1 MKHIAILDIG
11 KTNAKTVLLDAESG
25 VEIAVRRISNAVLRD
40 GPNPH
45 YDIEA
50 LWRFFLDS
58 LSAFAKETGI
68 DAISIT
74 THGASAAL
82 VDENGDLAMPVLDY
96 EHDYPPEISAAYARI
111 KPDFAETFSPSLQH
125 GLNLGAQLHYLK
137 TVFPAEFSRVHHI
150 LTYPQYW
157 AYRLTGIAASETTS
171 LGCHT
176 DLWLPEKAAFSPLV
190 DNLGI
195 RDRFPPLRSAFDA
208 LGPVLPEIAAQI
220 GLEKPVPVHCGI
232 HDSNASL
239 LAHLIGREAP
249 FAVVST
255 GTWVVSF
262 AVGGNLKE
270 LDPKRDTL
278 ANVDAYGRAV
288 PSARYMGGRE
298 FDLMTEGLKP
308 PSNDERESVVLRVLE
323 RQIMALPSAVPG
335 CGPYPDRTLQW
346 LDAETASA
354 NECYI
359 AACLYAALMTDACLG
374 LLGADG
380 PVIVEGPFAGNEA
393 YLQALAAFTGREV
406 VAVQGS
412 TGTALGA
419 GLLAG
424 ARPPVTPTRI
434 FAPQDGSYSAY
445 QAQWRLNAAGF

>member
-11 KTNAKTVLLDAESG
+11 KTNAKVVVFDAASG
-25 VEIAVRRISNAVLRD
+25 EEIAASRMPNTVLRD
-40 GPNPH
+40 GPYPH

-50 LWRFFLDS
+50 LWRFFLAS
-58 LSAFAKETGI
+58 LAEFAREPGY

-82 VDENGDLAMPVLDY
+82 VAEDGTLALPVLDY
-96 EHDYPPEISAAYARI
+96 ELEYPAEIRAAYAAI
-111 KPDFAETFSPSLQH
+111 KPDFRDTFSPTLSL

-137 TVFPAEFSRVHHI
+137 TAFPADFARTHLI
-150 LTYPQYW
+150 FTYPQYW
-157 AYRLTGIAASETTS
+157 AWRLTGIAASEVTS

-176 DLWLPEKAAFSPLV
+176 DLWLPKQSTFSALV
-190 DNLGI
+190 DRLDI
-195 RDRFPPLRSAFDA
+195 RGKFPPLRSAFDA
-208 LGPVLPEIAAQI
+208 LGNVLPEIAKEI
-220 GLEKPVPVHCGI
+220 GLDKPIPVHCGI

-239 LAHLIGREAP
+239 LAHLMDREGP
-249 FAVVST
+249 FSVVST

-262 AVGGNLKE
+262 AVGGNLGG

-298 FDLMTEGLKP
+298 FDIMTEGLSIP
-308 PSNDERESVVLRVLE
+308 PAAELPDIVARVLE

-335 CGPYPDRTLQW
+335 CGPYPHSILRW
-346 LDAETASA
+346 INAETASDG
-354 NECYI
+354 ERYV
-359 AACLYAALMTDACLG
+359 AACIYAALMTETCLH

-380 PVIVEGPFAGNEA
+380 PVIVEGPFAGNVT
-393 YLQALAAFTGREV
+393 YLDALANFTGR
-406 VAVQGS
+406 AVEAITGS
-412 TGTALGA
+412 TGTSLGA

-424 ARPPVTPTRI
+424 ATVPEKHGRI
-434 FAPQDGSYSAY
+434 FRPGNGPYATYRKRWLRNTA
-445 QAQWRLNAAGF
+445 